1 MVIIGQIVFDSNKN
15 CFVTLGMIQR
25 IQSIW
30 LLLASAAAFSV
41 LRFPFYYT
49 PTPFELEINGSAQ
62 YTTLISL
69 AFSACLS
76 FITIF
81 LYGNRMLQLKVV
93 LVNFLLSILIGYF
106 IYKIV
111 IANPGGG
118 FTLPSI
124 ALFII
129 PIFQMVA
136 MIRIYKDEKLVKST
150 DRLR

>member
-1 MVIIGQIVFDSNKN
+1 
-15 CFVTLGMIQR
+15 MIQR
-25 IQSIW
+25 IQTIW

-49 PTPFELEINGSAQ
+49 PTPFALEINGSAQ
-62 YTTLISL
+62 YSTLISL
-69 AFSACLS
+69 AFSACIS

-93 LVNFLLSILIGYF
+93 IVNFLLSVLVGYF
-106 IYKIV
+106 VYKIV
-111 IANPGGG
+111 VANPGGG
-118 FTLPSI
+118 FTLPSL

-129 PIFQMVA
+129 PILQIMAMVN
-136 MIRIYKDEKLVKST
+136 IYKDEMKVKSA

>member
-1 MVIIGQIVFDSNKN
+1 
-15 CFVTLGMIQR
+15 MIQR

-49 PTPFELEINGSAQ
+49 PTPFALEINGSSQ
-62 YTTLISL
+62 YSTLISL

-106 IYKIV
+106 IYTIV
-111 IANPGGG
+111 MANLGGG
-118 FTLPSI
+118 FTLPSL

-129 PIFQMVA
+129 PVFQILA
-136 MIRIYKDEKLVKST
+136 MIKIYQDDKLVKST
-150 DRLR
+150 

>member
-1 MVIIGQIVFDSNKN
+1 
-15 CFVTLGMIQR
+15 MIQR
-25 IQSIW
+25 IQTIW

-49 PTPFELEINGSAQ
+49 PTPFALEINGSSG
-62 YTTLISL
+62 YSTLISL

-93 LVNFLLSILIGYF
+93 IVNFLLSVLVGYF
-106 IYKIV
+106 VYKIV
-111 IANPGGG
+111 LANPGGG
-118 FTLPSI
+118 FTLPSL

-129 PIFQMVA
+129 PVLQIMAIVN
-136 MIRIYKDEKLVKST
+136 IYKDDRKVKSA

>member
-1 MVIIGQIVFDSNKN
+1 
-15 CFVTLGMIQR
+15 MIQR
-25 IQSIW
+25 IQTIW

-49 PTPFELEINGSAQ
+49 PTPFALEINGSSG
-62 YTTLISL
+62 YSTLISL

-93 LVNFLLSILIGYF
+93 IVNFLLSVLVGYF
-106 IYKIV
+106 VYKIV
-111 IANPGGG
+111 VANPGGG
-118 FTLPSI
+118 FTLPSL

-129 PIFQMVA
+129 PLLQIMA
-136 MIRIYKDEKLVKST
+136 IINIYKDEMKVKSA
-150 DRLR
+150 DRIR

>member
-1 MVIIGQIVFDSNKN
+1 
-15 CFVTLGMIQR
+15 MIQR
-25 IQSIW
+25 IQTIW

-49 PTPFELEINGSAQ
+49 PTPFALEINGSAG
-62 YTTLISL
+62 YSTLISL

-93 LVNFLLSILIGYF
+93 IVNFLLSVLVGYF
-106 IYKIV
+106 VYKIV
-111 IANPGGG
+111 VANPGGG
-118 FTLPSI
+118 FTLPSL

-129 PIFQMVA
+129 PVLQIMAMVN
-136 MIRIYKDEKLVKST
+136 IYKDDRKVKSA
-150 DRLR
+150 DRIR

>member
-1 MVIIGQIVFDSNKN
+1 
-15 CFVTLGMIQR
+15 MIQR
-25 IQSIW
+25 LQTIW
-30 LLLASAAAFSV
+30 LLLASAAAFSA

-49 PTPFELEINGSAQ
+49 PTPFALEINGSAQ
-62 YTTLISL
+62 YSTLISL

-93 LVNFLLSILIGYF
+93 IVNFLLSALIGFF
-106 IYKIV
+106 IYKV
-111 IANPGGG
+111 VVANPGGG

-124 ALFII
+124 ALFLLPVLQILA
-129 PIFQMVA
+129 MVK
-136 MIRIYKDEKLVKST
+136 IYKDEKLVKSA

>member
-1 MVIIGQIVFDSNKN
+1 
-15 CFVTLGMIQR
+15 MIQR
-25 IQSIW
+25 IQTIW
-30 LLLASAAAFSV
+30 LLLASAAAFSA

-49 PTPFELEINGSAQ
+49 PTPFTLEINGSAG
-62 YTTLISL
+62 YSTLISL

-93 LVNFLLSILIGYF
+93 LINFLLSALIEYF
-106 IYKIV
+106 VYKIV
-111 IANPGGG
+111 LANPGGG
-118 FTLPSI
+118 FTLPSL

-129 PIFQMVA
+129 PVLQIMAIVN
-136 MIRIYKDEKLVKST
+136 IYKDDRKVKSA

>member
-1 MVIIGQIVFDSNKN
+1 
-15 CFVTLGMIQR
+15 MIQR
-25 IQSIW
+25 IQTIW
-30 LLLASAAAFSV
+30 LLLACAAAFSV

-49 PTPFELEINGSAQ
+49 PTPFALEINGSAG
-62 YTTLISL
+62 YSTLISL

-93 LVNFLLSILIGYF
+93 IVNFLLSALVGYF
-106 IYKIV
+106 VYKIV
-111 IANPGGG
+111 VANPGGG
-118 FTLPSI
+118 FTLPSL

-129 PIFQMVA
+129 PVLQIMAMVN
-136 MIRIYKDEKLVKST
+136 IYKDERKVKSA